1 MSSILQARE
10 EGEWSCA
17 LLLHKACLADTSAVA
32 CSHPA
37 MKSLQ
42 YSLDSYMLPCKQLIL
57 PWVSRE
63 GNASTAQPWQFHAR
77 LWLIS
82 IAFNLQGI
90 VTHVTDVKPLIK
102 VATYLDE
109 ESGVEVYQEVTGV
122 RPPLP
127 LQQCL
132 DGLALMH
139 SWPKALLDILRE
151 DLSL

>member
-1 MSSILQARE
+1 M
-10 EGEWSCA
+10 
-17 LLLHKACLADTSAVA
+17 H
-32 CSHPA
+32 
-37 MKSLQ
+37 SLETT
-42 YSLDSYMLPCKQLIL
+42 DA
-57 PWVSRE
+57 
-63 GNASTAQPWQFHAR
+63 G
-77 LWLIS
+77 LWLIKF
-82 IAFNLQGI
+82 AFDLQGI

-122 RPPLP
+122 RPPLL

-139 SWPKALLDILRE
+139 SWPKALLHILRE